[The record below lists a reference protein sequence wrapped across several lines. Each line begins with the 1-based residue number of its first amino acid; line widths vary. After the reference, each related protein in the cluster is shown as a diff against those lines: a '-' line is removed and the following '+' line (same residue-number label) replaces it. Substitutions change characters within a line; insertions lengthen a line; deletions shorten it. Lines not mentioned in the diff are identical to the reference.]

1 MFSLLIMQELE
12 LLDMILYLRKTSTLQ
27 DVIIIII
34 IIKLVLNKDQNH
46 YCYNIFLE
54 KSLDQLAKE

>member
-12 LLDMILYLRKTSTLQ
+12 LLDMIFYLRKTSTLQ
-27 DVIIIII
+27 DVII

-54 KSLDQLAKE
+54 KSLDQLAKK

>member
-27 DVIIIII
+27 DVIIII
-34 IIKLVLNKDQNH
+34 KLVLNKDQNH

-54 KSLDQLAKE
+54 KSLDQLAKK

>member
-27 DVIIIII
+27 DVIIII
-34 IIKLVLNKDQNH
+34 KLVLNKDQNH
-46 YCYNIFLE
+46 YYYNIFLE
-54 KSLDQLAKE
+54 KSLDHLAKK

>member
-12 LLDMILYLRKTSTLQ
+12 LLDMILYLQKTSTLQ
-27 DVIIIII
+27 DVII

-54 KSLDQLAKE
+54 KSLDQLAKK

>member
-27 DVIIIII
+27 DVIIII
-34 IIKLVLNKDQNH
+34 KLVLNKDQNH

-54 KSLDQLAKE
+54 KSLDQLTKK

>member
-27 DVIIIII
+27 DVIIII
-34 IIKLVLNKDQNH
+34 KLVLNKDQNH